1 MQKARS
7 GPRPNPHRGA
17 VCATER
23 ECLMLTALALFLAA
37 CLAGV
42 VNALAG
48 GGLLFTF
55 PALVAVGVPPLLANA
70 TANIASWPGYVSAA
84 VAMRRELGQHRR
96 WLRLLLITGVTGGI
110 TGAALLKVI
119 SPGFFSYLVP
129 WLLLLASLFGVWLL
143 SVRRKLE
150 TQEENIR
157 NAMYQTL
164 VQLSAEREA
173 LEGLAEFLG
182 QTMDAETFRRMKHSL
197 ESAQTAGKVGL
208 PEWVAEQQR
217 ELL

>member
-1 MQKARS
+1 M
-7 GPRPNPHRGA
+7 
-17 VCATER
+17 E
-23 ECLMLTALALFLAA
+23 
-37 CLAGV
+37 
-42 VNALAG
+42 
-48 GGLLFTF
+48 
-55 PALVAVGVPPLLANA
+55 
-70 TANIASWPGYVSAA
+70 I
-84 VAMRRELGQHRR
+84 
-96 WLRLLLITGVTGGI
+96 
-110 TGAALLKVI
+110 VI
-119 SPGFFSYLVP
+119 IV
-129 WLLLLASLFGVWLL
+129 LLLASLFGVWLL

-217 ELL
+217 ELQRSRKACRFCRHRRLIRSTGKQQKAMNIWWRPVD

>member
-1 MQKARS
+1 M
-7 GPRPNPHRGA
+7 
-17 VCATER
+17 E
-23 ECLMLTALALFLAA
+23 
-37 CLAGV
+37 
-42 VNALAG
+42 
-48 GGLLFTF
+48 
-55 PALVAVGVPPLLANA
+55 
-70 TANIASWPGYVSAA
+70 I
-84 VAMRRELGQHRR
+84 
-96 WLRLLLITGVTGGI
+96 
-110 TGAALLKVI
+110 VI
-119 SPGFFSYLVP
+119 IV
-129 WLLLLASLFGVWLL
+129 LLLASLFGVWLL

-197 ESAQTAGKVGL
+197 ESAQTAGEAGL

-217 ELL
+217 ELLRVQKKIAEILEGMPLLQADRSWLHTPYRDSALPLRMPAVSVSDFRRLDITFCCL

>member
-1 MQKARS
+1 M
-7 GPRPNPHRGA
+7 
-17 VCATER
+17 E
-23 ECLMLTALALFLAA
+23 
-37 CLAGV
+37 
-42 VNALAG
+42 
-48 GGLLFTF
+48 
-55 PALVAVGVPPLLANA
+55 
-70 TANIASWPGYVSAA
+70 I
-84 VAMRRELGQHRR
+84 
-96 WLRLLLITGVTGGI
+96 
-110 TGAALLKVI
+110 VI
-119 SPGFFSYLVP
+119 IV
-129 WLLLLASLFGVWLL
+129 LLLASLFGVWLL

-197 ESAQTAGKVGL
+197 ESAQTAGEAGL

-217 ELL
+217 ELLRVQKKIAESLCISPETVKWHIKNMLQKTNFDSKTKLAVAVTKKNLIINGF

>member
-1 MQKARS
+1 M
-7 GPRPNPHRGA
+7 
-17 VCATER
+17 E
-23 ECLMLTALALFLAA
+23 
-37 CLAGV
+37 
-42 VNALAG
+42 
-48 GGLLFTF
+48 
-55 PALVAVGVPPLLANA
+55 
-70 TANIASWPGYVSAA
+70 I
-84 VAMRRELGQHRR
+84 
-96 WLRLLLITGVTGGI
+96 
-110 TGAALLKVI
+110 VI
-119 SPGFFSYLVP
+119 IV
-129 WLLLLASLFGVWLL
+129 LLLASLFGVWLL

-197 ESAQTAGKVGL
+197 ESAQTAGEAGL

-217 ELL
+217 ELLRVQKKIAEILEGMRFCRHRRLIRSTGKQQKAMNIWWRPVD

>member
-1 MQKARS
+1 M
-7 GPRPNPHRGA
+7 
-17 VCATER
+17 E
-23 ECLMLTALALFLAA
+23 
-37 CLAGV
+37 
-42 VNALAG
+42 
-48 GGLLFTF
+48 
-55 PALVAVGVPPLLANA
+55 
-70 TANIASWPGYVSAA
+70 I
-84 VAMRRELGQHRR
+84 
-96 WLRLLLITGVTGGI
+96 
-110 TGAALLKVI
+110 VI
-119 SPGFFSYLVP
+119 IV
-129 WLLLLASLFGVWLL
+129 LLLASLFGVWLL

-197 ESAQTAGKVGL
+197 ESAQTAGEAGL

-217 ELL
+217 IIESTEKNCRDLGKHAAFAGTGDLSEVLESSKKL